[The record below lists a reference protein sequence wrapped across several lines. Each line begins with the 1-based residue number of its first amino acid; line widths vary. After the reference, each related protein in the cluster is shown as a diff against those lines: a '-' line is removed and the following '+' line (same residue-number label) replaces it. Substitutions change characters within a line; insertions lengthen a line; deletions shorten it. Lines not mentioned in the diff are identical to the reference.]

1 MSRPFMEASIEEI
14 EKIVQDHKSER
25 LILAQVREELQFRS
39 TRKARQLLREVLGI
53 LEGEVPVP
61 PKLPRQ
67 DRAEDQL
74 PLLP

>member
-25 LILAQVREELQFRS
+25 LTLAQVREELQFRK
-39 TRKARQLLREVLGI
+39 TKKARQLLREVLGI
-53 LEGEVPVP
+53 LDGDVPVP
-61 PKLPRQ
+61 PKPPRK
-67 DRAEDQL
+67 DRVEDQL

>member
-1 MSRPFMEASIEEI
+1 MDRPYMDASIEHI

-25 LILAQVREELQFRS
+25 MVLAQVREELRFRK

-61 PKLPRQ
+61 PKPPRE
-67 DRAEDQL
+67 DTAEDQL
-74 PLLP
+74 SWLE